1 MQQYNIKKKGAKAED
16 DDDDDMATQ
25 LADAATANS
34 SVKMEAA
41 GRLQKGD
48 KVKLTK
54 GDLKGA
60 HARIVEV
67 IKADGGPSFP
77 PNRVLV
83 LTARTL
89 NATGQSRVTLSPL
102 KEHLRAACSPRQ
114 EENVS
119 NSV

>member
-1 MQQYNIKKKGAKAED
+1 MS
-16 DDDDDMATQ
+16 TQ
-25 LADAATANS
+25 DPSTDLAAQSRSQLGICTVFINFVS
-34 SVKMEAA
+34 SNTV
-41 GRLQKGD
+41 
-48 KVKLTK
+48 
-54 GDLKGA
+54 
-60 HARIVEV
+60 ARH
-67 IKADGGPSFP
+67 FP

-114 EENVS
+114 EENVP